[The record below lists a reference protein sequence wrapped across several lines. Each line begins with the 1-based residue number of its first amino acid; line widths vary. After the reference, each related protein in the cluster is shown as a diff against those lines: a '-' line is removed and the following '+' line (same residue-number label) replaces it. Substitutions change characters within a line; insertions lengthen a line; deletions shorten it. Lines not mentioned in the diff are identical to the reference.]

1 MEQKSD
7 FKHEIMIYF
16 SILVLTAGIVGI
28 SYLKLQSFGMFVILA
43 VASFE
48 VAVVGFY
55 FMHLMTK
62 KKTIH
67 IILSLTF
74 LFFLNLLLWPAWD
87 IAYSPRPASE
97 YTVN

>member
-1 MEQKSD
+1 MEHKNDLKQD
-7 FKHEIMIYF
+7 MMIYF
-16 SILVLTAGIVGI
+16 VIIALTGGIIGI
-28 SYLKLQSFGMFVILA
+28 SYLKLKTFGMLA
-43 VASFE
+43 IIGVASFE
-48 VAVVGFY
+48 VAVVGYY

-67 IILSLTF
+67 IVLSLTF